1 MTPRT
6 VKDGADISNLRQRMR
21 AKWKIKWG
29 EMHKM
34 FLCQSGQEKF
44 FDFFCFSLP
53 SLCVSCY
60 LSEWKASLSHGQACF
75 LVVSVMRRS
84 VNISWLWVGVNVL
97 EKSLKT
103 VKYKT
108 KSMCISLSLWFPL
121 PATRATHLPPLYRLP
136 DTTSTQ
142 RLQLDVKAHKGWG
155 GRVEGMVTFLWSLEG
170 VTPVIASTSRLRQ
183 LPAPLRT
190 NGVGQIR
197 PRLGVSG
204 EKSGPSK
211 KKERNF
217 LTHSQQ
223 T

>member
-29 EMHKM
+29 EMYKM

-155 GRVEGMVTFLWSLEG
+155 GRVEGMVTFLWSLED

-197 PRLGVSG
+197 PRLRVSG

>member
-155 GRVEGMVTFLWSLEG
+155 GRVEGMVTFLWSLED

-190 NGVGQIR
+190 NGVSQIR